1 MDQKFVTSVL
11 TADELRKIS
20 DLTMARVRHLWSE
33 DKLGKGLALTYCTRC
48 PGGIRHKLKQY
59 CVCYMETCEALCSCC
74 FAKDLEERLIKT
86 AIAEKKP
93 KLDVEDFARIY

>member
-11 TADELRKIS
+11 TADELRNIS
-20 DLTMARVRHLWSE
+20 DLTMARVRQLWSE
-33 DKLGKGLALTYCTRC
+33 DNLGKELVLTYCSRC

-59 CVCYMETCEALCSCC
+59 CVSFIATGEALCSCC
-74 FAKDLEERLIKT
+74 FANDLETRLIEA

>member
-11 TADELRKIS
+11 TADELRNIS
-20 DLTMARVRHLWSE
+20 DLTMTRVRQLWSDE
-33 DKLGKGLALTYCTRC
+33 HLGKELVLTYCSRC

-59 CVCYMETCEALCSCC
+59 CVGFIATGEALCSCC
-74 FAKDLEERLIKT
+74 FANDLETRLIES